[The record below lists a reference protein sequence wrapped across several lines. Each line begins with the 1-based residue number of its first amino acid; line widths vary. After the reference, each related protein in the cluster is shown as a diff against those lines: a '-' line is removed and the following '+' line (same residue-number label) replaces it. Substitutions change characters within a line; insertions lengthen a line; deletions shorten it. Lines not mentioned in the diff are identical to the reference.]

1 LFKILLIGDS
11 GVGKTSVILRYT
23 KGIFREEF
31 LNSIGVDFRSK
42 DLNYDGRKIK
52 LQIWD
57 TAGEERYRTITASYY
72 RGAHAIAIVF
82 DLTKMET
89 FEHVKRWIEDIN
101 KYAKENVLKFII
113 GNKSDL
119 VQKRQVNYID
129 VRNFANKMN
138 ITYFEVSAK
147 NAENINEF
155 FEGATKIFLS
165 KYICE
170 DEEKRKIILNKN
182 KPKNKNSSSK
192 KKDDKC

>member
-1 LFKILLIGDS
+1 M
-11 GVGKTSVILRYT
+11 GKTSVILRFT
-23 KGIFREEF
+23 NGIFKDEF

-42 DLNYDGRKIK
+42 DINYDGKKIK

-57 TAGEERYRTITASYY
+57 TAGEERYRTITSSYY

-82 DLTKMET
+82 DLTKLET

-101 KYAKENVLKFII
+101 KYAKENVLKFLI

-119 VQKRQVNYID
+119 VEKRQVN
-129 VRNFANKMN
+129 FADIRAFASRMN
-138 ITYFEVSAK
+138 TTYFEVSAK
-147 NAENINEF
+147 SNENINEF

-165 KYICE
+165 KYISE
-170 DEEKRKIILNKN
+170 DEEKRKIILSKNNPKSNKN
-182 KPKNKNSSSK
+182 FSKK

>member
-1 LFKILLIGDS
+1 M
-11 GVGKTSVILRYT
+11 
-23 KGIFREEF
+23 
-31 LNSIGVDFRSK
+31 NSIGVDFRSK

-57 TAGEERYRTITASYY
+57 TAGQERYRTITASYY

-82 DLTKMET
+82 DLTKNET

>member
-1 LFKILLIGDS
+1 M
-11 GVGKTSVILRYT
+11 RYT
-23 KGIFREEF
+23 KGIFKEEF

-57 TAGEERYRTITASYY
+57 TAGQERYRTITASYY

-119 VQKRQVNYID
+119 VQKRQVSYTD
-129 VRNFANKMN
+129 ARNFASKMN

-165 KYICE
+165 KYISE
-170 DEEKRKIILNKN
+170 DEEKRKIILSKN
-182 KPKNKNSSSK
+182 NPKSNKNSSKK